1 MRQVRLFII
10 EDSYSGGY
18 DDGPSHQIIR
28 QGVTDWEEI
37 SEEDY
42 KLLKDN
48 LYQISRKYNYCNIL
62 LIEKD
67 PISAVDRITSIK
79 GWLQE
84 ERIRQ
89 EQEAA
94 KRKAAAEEKA
104 LKRMLKKAGDEKR
117 LLEELKKKY
126 PDAV

>member
-1 MRQVRLFII
+1 MRQVRLFIT
-10 EDSYSGGY
+10 EDSYNGGY
-18 DDGPSHQIIR
+18 DDGPSQQIIR
-28 QGVTDWEEI
+28 KGVTDWEEI

-67 PISAVDRITSIK
+67 PVSAVDRIASIK
-79 GWLQE
+79 EWLQS
-84 ERIRQ
+84 ERDRQ